1 MKADEIKKTD
11 NTTEVAQ
18 LSDEALDQVT
28 GGMTMNVKLDGH
40 IHIPVITPEANFTHI
55 VWH

>member
-1 MKADEIKKTD
+1 MKANEIKKTD

-28 GGMTMNVKLDGH
+28 GGMTMNVKLGGNTD
-40 IHIPVITPEANFTHI
+40 IPVNIPEANFTHI